1 MLSPTILK
9 TGRGVSGSAFFTG
22 GMSSAVDPMFI
33 DDRSYRHAQNTIH
46 RGGIVRTRPGY
57 QQLLSLPAGKLQG
70 FYYFRPISGD
80 GHFVAIVAG
89 RVYQSSLVPNGSN
102 AITYTQVANI
112 QLYEYA
118 KEVYACTAVQAAER
132 NSDGTIS
139 LVSPKRVIFFTDGGY
154 TKTAFWDGAQSG
166 HVDPLVTTTPVIDA
180 GAFVVGTTYTIVS
193 VGSTDFTAIGA
204 SSNAAGISF
213 VASGVGSGTGTA
225 SPAAVQERIGTP
237 VGGPIEWSGDR
248 LWLARDTLVF
258 ASDISNPFSFE
269 ENEYAAEG
277 GYFQFPEKVVALK
290 ELPSVDNPVLV
301 VFCVNSTWVLR
312 SNIRDRSTWKATD
325 RFQQQL
331 LPGVGCVSSKSVL
344 QSYGI
349 LWWMT
354 PTGLVNIDAAQAA
367 RITSRLVPQDTE
379 MAVSKANLSPDLSM
393 TCTGFYENFIVCSVP
408 NGHKINRH
416 TWALDQT
423 VLSDSQGSA
432 QQGWS
437 SVWTGTN
444 PVQWATGLFNNR
456 LRCAHVSVDSDGTN
470 RVWES
475 FVSEQQDNG
484 QPILSFVETKAHLDY
499 SDKADGLNKK
509 RLTFAEVTLERLSGD
524 VNLKV
529 YWAGTRGRY
538 KLAGEWNLKATEGS
552 PQTGVRSSF
561 LETYATQQR
570 ILRTPAIQ
578 QFEDPLSCTSRDV
591 ESKHNDWV
599 DIAFS
604 LLIVWSGQAALRSYR
619 IFADPFDESAT
630 GEKAFDEAAPK
641 IVKTGVCE

>member
-46 RGGIVRTRPGY
+46 RGGIIRTRPGY
-57 QQLLSLPAGKLQG
+57 RQLLSLPSGKLQG

-80 GHFVAIVAG
+80 GHYVAIVSG
-89 RVYQSSLVPNGSN
+89 RVYQSSLVPNSEN
-102 AITYTQVANI
+102 TITYSQIANI

-132 NSDGTIS
+132 NSDSTIS
-139 LVSPKRVIFFTDGGY
+139 LVSPKRVMLFTDGGY
-154 TKTAFWDGAQSG
+154 TKTAFWDGATSG
-166 HVDPLVTTTPVIDA
+166 HIDPLVTTTLVVDA
-180 GAFVVGTTYTIVS
+180 GTFLIGTTYTIVS
-193 VGSTDFTAIGA
+193 PGTTDFTAIGA
-204 SSNAAGISF
+204 SSSTAGTAF
-213 VASGVGSGTGTA
+213 VATGVGTGTGTA
-225 SPAAVQERIGTP
+225 SPASTQERIGTP
-237 VGGPIEWSGDR
+237 IGGPVEWSGDR
-248 LWLARDTLVF
+248 LWLARENLVF

-312 SNIRDRSTWKATD
+312 SNIRDRSIWKATD

-379 MAVSKANLSPDLSM
+379 MAVSKSNLAQNLVG
-393 TCTGFYENFIVCSVP
+393 TATGFYENFLLCSVP
-408 NGHKINRH
+408 NGDKYNRH
-416 TWALDQT
+416 TWVLDQT

-437 SVWTGTN
+437 SVWTGTR
-444 PVQWATGLFNNR
+444 PVQWATGLFNNA
-456 LRCAHVSVDSDGTN
+456 LRCAHASVDADGTN
-470 RVWES
+470 RVWEA
-475 FVSEQQDNG
+475 FISEQEDNG

-509 RLTFAEVTLERLSGD
+509 RITFAEVTLEQLSGD

-552 PQTGVRSSF
+552 PQTGIPSSL
-561 LETYATQQR
+561 LETYSTQQR
-570 ILRTPAIQ
+570 TIRTPAIQ
-578 QFEDPLSCTSRDV
+578 QFEDPASCTSRDV
-591 ESKHNDWV
+591 ESKFNDWIDV
-599 DIAFS
+599 AFS
-604 LLIVWSGQAALRSYR
+604 ILVVWSGQAALRSYR

-630 GEKAFDEAAPK
+630 GEKAFDETAPK
-641 IVKTGVCE
+641 VVKTGVCE